1 MSGMSDG
8 TQEDVREC
16 PECGQERASVKKRQ
30 EGQASV
36 YYQCLVC
43 QPGWSPRR
51 A

>member
-1 MSGMSDG
+1 MSGMTDR
-8 TQEDVREC
+8 TQRDVRKC
-16 PECGQERASVKKRQ
+16 LGCGQERASVKKPE

-43 QPGWSPRR
+43 QPGWSARR

>member
-1 MSGMSDG
+1 MSDG
-8 TQEDVREC
+8 TQEDVRKC
-16 PECGQERASVKKRQ
+16 LSCGQERASVKKRK

>member
-8 TQEDVREC
+8 TQRDDRKC
-16 PECGQERASVKKRQ
+16 MDCGQERASVKKRE

-43 QPGWSPRR
+43 QPGWSPSR

>member
-1 MSGMSDG
+1 MRETSDG
-8 TQEDVREC
+8 TQRDVRKC
-16 PECGQERASVKKRQ
+16 PECDQERTSVRKSH

-43 QPGWSPRR
+43 QPGWSPSR

>member
-1 MSGMSDG
+1 MSAG
-8 TQEDVREC
+8 TQEDVRKC
-16 PECGQERASVKKRQ
+16 LSCGQERASVKKRN
-30 EGQASV
+30 EGRASV